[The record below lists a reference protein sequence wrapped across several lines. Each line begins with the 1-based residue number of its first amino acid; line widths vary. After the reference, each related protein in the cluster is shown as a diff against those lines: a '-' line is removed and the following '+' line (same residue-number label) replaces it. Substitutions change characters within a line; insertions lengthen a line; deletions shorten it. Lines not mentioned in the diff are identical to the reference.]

1 MLIATSYESY
11 ETVISTYPGS
21 AQTLKELTLLGVP
34 VLHGVDATNL
44 EGSEQLA
51 SMRGEFDRI
60 GWNFPCVRVPEGQ
73 DGQNGEL
80 ETNQELLSAFFRSAP
95 SFLKNGGEVLVTH
108 KTVPPFCYWNV
119 IDLATSAGLSYTG
132 SVVFDRC
139 LYAGYVNRKVL
150 DNKSFPLHDAQTY
163 IFVSSARSD
172 RAHSSVR
179 ATTLSDQLIALTGEG
194 LLGGVVAAITN
205 PLQTTT
211 PGEASA
217 EAERNPTG
225 QKRRRGSVKKK

>member
-1 MLIATSYESY
+1 MT
-11 ETVISTYPGS
+11 STYPGS
-21 AQTLKELTLLGVP
+21 AHTLKELNSHGVP

-44 EGSEQLA
+44 EGSSSLA
-51 SMRGEFDRI
+51 SMRGELDRI

-80 ETNQELLSAFFRSAP
+80 EANQELLSSFFRSAP

-108 KTVPPFCYWNV
+108 KTVPPFCYWNI
-119 IDLATSAGLSYTG
+119 IDLAAAAGLSYSG

-163 IFVSSARSD
+163 VFVPSTRAD
-172 RAHSSVR
+172 RGQSTVR
-179 ATTLSDQLIALTGEG
+179 ATTLSDHVIALTGEG
-194 LLGGVVAAITN
+194 VLDGVVAAVTN

-211 PGEASA
+211 PAEASA